1 MRRAFFYAVR
11 PIQNCLSG
19 MLTMISLACL
29 VGGVGLATLS
39 LRRPDHAA
47 SLERWSGICLLAG
60 LGLLGFALQGGR

>member
-11 PIQNCLSG
+11 PIQNCLPG
-19 MLTMISLACL
+19 MFTMISLACL

-47 SLERWSGICLLAG
+47 SLEREAEQAEAG
-60 LGLLGFALQGGR
+60 QQADAEIGRAHV

>member
-1 MRRAFFYAVR
+1 
-11 PIQNCLSG
+11 